1 MLMLDFPSQK
11 KGASLAARQIMAAR
25 TARHLVGARIPTMM
39 PAGMST
45 ANAKRRK
52 LLLKERPKAKEPME
66 RVNAKVAVTKAKA
79 KAPTRRV
86 TRPALRLL
94 VRSMHLELLL
104 LEWIPHFHVIAS
116 VWTPG
121 QMCT

>member
-45 ANAKRRK
+45 ANAKRRQ
-52 LLLKERPKAKEPME
+52 LLLRVKAKEPME
-66 RVNAKVAVTKAKA
+66 KVNAKVAVTKAKA
-79 KAPTRRV
+79 KALTRRV
-86 TRPALRLL
+86 TRPALKLL
-94 VRSMHLELLL
+94 VRLKRLELLL
-104 LEWIPHFHVIAS
+104 LELIPHFHVIAS
-116 VWTPG
+116 VWTHG